1 MTPAHLVGLAAA
13 VAAASAGVA
22 VATLDRRRADVASTL
37 VLLVVAG
44 LYAGLLSP
52 VGEAWGTGGVVT
64 TVFPIV
70 LAGLSVVSIAFL
82 GSKRPTPMPVAV
94 GGIVV
99 VGGLAV
105 ALATPYSRHAV
116 AGTAGLAAAAGF
128 AGLVR
133 GRSLHRT
140 FVTASRLQGAGHLV
154 AWLAVAAVVVVL
166 DEAQIV
172 TIVGPV
178 LAGLASAFAVLRYGL
193 SRSVGQLVRPTILL
207 GVTALLAVSIVGAAT
222 PSAAFAGPTSIAAGT
237 TAVALVGVGL
247 SLGNSRAT
255 VSVGD
260 RFDDV
265 RLPSKTRHTLM
276 AIERLADPTAVEERV
291 VEALTQLMPGARLE
305 VLRTESAPQGALSGA
320 RPVSDALTRH
330 AVERGFLAAHQRD
343 ELPPSLRKQLDDTGG
358 DVLVPVKSGK
368 VVFGMLRLDHPTPS
382 VGLVEQ
388 TRRFADLLAFKLDN
402 HRLYA
407 EMETSRRLASLGS
420 MASALAH
427 DLRTPLSAIG
437 MNLQMLRGR
446 AGDLGPDAE
455 CVEIG
460 LAEVA
465 RLNQHV
471 AGLLDFARPVAL
483 SGGEVDYANIV
494 AEVANQ
500 CAAVL
505 DDANVRLVTRIE
517 AEQTRGT
524 GDAPRIIRALV
535 NLVVNAV
542 GASKPGSEVRLT
554 VEQQGPA
561 IVVSIADDGVG
572 IAPADQRKMFDPFFT
587 TRADGTGLGLAITRK
602 IVRAHGGEL
611 EVQSRLGIGTKVT
624 MIVPRVGQSA

>member
-1 MTPAHLVGLAAA
+1 MTPGHLVGLAAG

-44 LYAGLLSP
+44 LYAGLLIP
-52 VGEAWGTGGVVT
+52 VGEAWGVREAVT
-64 TVFPIV
+64 TAAPIV
-70 LAGLSVVSIAFL
+70 LASLSVLSIAFL
-82 GSKRPTPMPVAV
+82 GSKAPTSTPLAVA
-94 GGIVV
+94 GVV
-99 VGGLAV
+99 VAGGLGA
-105 ALATPYSRHAV
+105 ALATPYSRYAV
-116 AGTAGLAAAAGF
+116 AGAAAVATAAGVYGLA
-128 AGLVR
+128 R
-133 GRSLHRT
+133 GRSLHPT
-140 FVTASRLQGAGHLV
+140 FVAASRLQAVGQLV
-154 AWLAVAAVVVVL
+154 AWLAVGGVVVAF

-193 SRSVGQLVRPTILL
+193 SRSVGQLVRPTIVLAA
-207 GVTALLAVSIVGAAT
+207 TAVLVVVIVGLAT
-222 PSAAFAGPTSIAAGT
+222 PTAAFAGPTSIAAAT

-247 SLGNSRAT
+247 SLGNDRPLPGP
-255 VSVGD
+255 GD

-265 RLPSKTRHTLM
+265 RLPTKTRQTLM

-305 VLRTESAPQGALSGA
+305 VLRSESAPQGALSGA

-343 ELPPSLRKQLDDTGG
+343 ELPSDLRKQLEAAGG

-437 MNLQMLRGR
+437 MNLQMLRAR

-455 CVEIG
+455 CIEIG
-460 LAEVA
+460 LSEVA

-471 AGLLDFARPVAL
+471 AGMLDFARPVAL
-483 SGGEVDYANIV
+483 SGTELDYANIA

-505 DDANVRLVTRIE
+505 DQANVRLVTRIE

-524 GDAPRIIRALV
+524 GDAPRIIRAIV
-535 NLVVNAV
+535 NLVVNAA
-542 GASKPGSEVRLT
+542 GASSAGSEVRLSI
-554 VEQQGPA
+554 EQQGPA
-561 IVVSIADDGVG
+561 IVISVEDDGVG

-611 EVQSRLGIGTKVT
+611 EVQSRLGIGTRMT
-624 MIVPRVGQSA
+624 MILPRVGQSS

>member
-13 VAAASAGVA
+13 VAAVSAGVA

-37 VLLVVAG
+37 VMLVAAG
-44 LYAGLLSP
+44 LYAGLLIP
-52 VGEAWGTGGVVT
+52 VGEAWGAGDAVSTAA
-64 TVFPIV
+64 PIV
-70 LAGLSVVSIAFL
+70 LAALSVASVAFL
-82 GSKRPTPMPVAV
+82 GSKKLTSIP
-94 GGIVV
+94 
-99 VGGLAV
+99 LAV
-105 ALATPYSRHAV
+105 AGLVVAGGLGAAFATPYSRYAV
-116 AGTAGLAAAAGF
+116 AGAAGVAVAAGIF
-128 AGLVR
+128 ALAR
-133 GRSLHRT
+133 GRSRHPT
-140 FVTASRLQGAGHLV
+140 FVAASRLQAAGQLV
-154 AWLAVAAVVVVL
+154 AWLGVAVVVVVF
-166 DEAQIV
+166 DVGQMV

-193 SRSVGQLVRPTILL
+193 SRSVGQLVRPTIVLA
-207 GVTALLAVSIVGAAT
+207 VTAALVVVVVGVAT
-222 PSAAFAGPTSIAAGT
+222 PTVAFAGPTSIAAAT

-247 SLGNSRAT
+247 SLGNDREPAT
-255 VSVGD
+255 D
-260 RFDDV
+260 RFDDI
-265 RLPSKTRHTLM
+265 RLPTKTRHTLM

-291 VEALTQLMPGARLE
+291 VEALTQLVPGARLE
-305 VLRTESAPQGALSGA
+305 VLRSESAPQGALSGA

-330 AVERGFLAAHQRD
+330 AVERGFLAAHQRN
-343 ELPPSLRKQLDDTGG
+343 ELPAELRKQLAAAGG

-368 VVFGMLRLDHPTPS
+368 VVFGMLRLDHPAPS

-437 MNLQMLRGR
+437 MNLQMLQAR
-446 AGDLGPDAE
+446 AGDLGADAE
-455 CVEIG
+455 CIEIG

-483 SGGEVDYANIV
+483 SGGELDYANIA
-494 AEVANQ
+494 AEVAHQ

-505 DDANVRLVTRIE
+505 DQANVRLVTRIE

-524 GDAPRIIRALV
+524 GDAPRIIRAVV
-535 NLVVNAV
+535 NLVVNAI
-542 GASKPGSEVRLT
+542 GASQAGAEVRLI
-554 VEQQGPA
+554 VEQRGPA
-561 IVVSIADDGVG
+561 MVVSVEDDGVG
-572 IAPADQRKMFDPFFT
+572 IAPEDQRKMFDPFFT

-611 EVQSRLGIGTKVT
+611 EVRSRLGIGTRMT
-624 MIVPRVGQSA
+624 MILPRVGQSA